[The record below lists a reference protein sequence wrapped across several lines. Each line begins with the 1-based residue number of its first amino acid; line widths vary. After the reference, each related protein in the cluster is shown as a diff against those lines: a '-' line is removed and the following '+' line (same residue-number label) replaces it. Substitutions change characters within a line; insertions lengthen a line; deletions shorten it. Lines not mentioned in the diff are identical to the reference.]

1 VGTDRLRVRT
11 EQTADAGDLL
21 SSLPQPTVA
30 AWIHQG
36 DGLVGWGE
44 AARLTIPAG
53 ADRFV
58 AGEKWLA
65 ELFDDALVS
74 DEVGLPGS
82 GPVAFGSFTFDPTC
96 DGSVLVV
103 PRHVIGRSGGVSWR
117 TTIDDGSRDPEPPPL
132 PVPPAG
138 PATVRWSDGS
148 LSAPQWQHAVAAA
161 VSRIKAGELQKVVLS
176 RDLMAV
182 ATEDFDVRLL
192 LRRLVAEFPECYTY
206 SCAGLVGA
214 TPDLLITRDG
224 PMIRSLVLAGTAPRG
239 GSKAEDEALGAGLL
253 ASAKNVEEHQYAV
266 ADERAA
272 LAPLCG
278 TLEIE
283 PTPSLLRL
291 ANLQHL
297 ATWVTGQ
304 LRPGQSGEYATALS
318 LAAALHPTA
327 AVCGTPAEAAME
339 LIRELEGMDRGRYA
353 GPVGWLDSRGNGEWG
368 IALRCGEVAG
378 NRVRLIAGGGIVAG
392 SVPAAEL
399 AETEVKFRA
408 MRRAIEG

>member
-1 VGTDRLRVRT
+1 
-11 EQTADAGDLL
+11 
-21 SSLPQPTVA
+21 
-30 AWIHQG
+30 
-36 DGLVGWGE
+36 
-44 AARLTIPAG
+44 
-53 ADRFV
+53 
-58 AGEKWLA
+58 
-65 ELFDDALVS
+65 
-74 DEVGLPGS
+74 
-82 GPVAFGSFTFDPTC
+82 
-96 DGSVLVV
+96 
-103 PRHVIGRSGGVSWR
+103 
-117 TTIDDGSRDPEPPPL
+117 
-132 PVPPAG
+132 
-138 PATVRWSDGS
+138 VRWSDGS

-368 IALRCGEVAG
+368 IALRCGEVTG